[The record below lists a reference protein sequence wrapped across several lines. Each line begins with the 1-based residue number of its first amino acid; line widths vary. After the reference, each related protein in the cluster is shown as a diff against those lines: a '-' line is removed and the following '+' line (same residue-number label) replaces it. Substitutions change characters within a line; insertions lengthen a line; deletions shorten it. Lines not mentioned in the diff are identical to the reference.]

1 MNAVAGLLFCIVAQ
15 ASFMPQIYGFP
26 VSVPIDGLH
35 LKQYILRYL
44 VPKGLYAAQNKGF
57 CVKVWK

>member
-1 MNAVAGLLFCIVAQ
+1 
-15 ASFMPQIYGFP
+15 MPQIYCFP

-44 VPKGLYAAQNKGF
+44 VPKGFYAAQNKGF